1 MTADQKARMF
11 RVQLMDVYEMNQIY
25 AAAMYIDS
33 NKCDVNRICR
43 NVVGN
48 TEEDFNLSPAIAA
61 AIINPK
67 GVVSGG
73 GIVHSVHDSR

>member
-1 MTADQKARMF
+1 MSLRSDLF
-11 RVQLMDVYEMNQIY
+11 RAAQLRDVQEMNKIY

-48 TEEDFNLSPAIAA
+48 YEENFNLSPEIAE
-61 AIINPK
+61 AIIHPK
-67 GVVSGG
+67 GVQSGG
-73 GIVHSVHDSR
+73 GIVGGI